1 MLIFSYLFSLFCGT
15 KTWLSF
21 FFQKK
26 KKFYWVLRVIQAYR
40 YILTKFLE
48 KRDIKIYLL
57 NEYDLEM

>member
-1 MLIFSYLFSLFCGT
+1 MWNKDLAVFF
-15 KTWLSF
+15 LSE
-21 FFQKK
+21 K